1 MSRHSLS
8 SRPARRGQRGFTL
21 ITVLIAIFLFGFG
34 LLAILRSLG
43 NVTGGATQNQIVAT
57 TATISNGFWGVVQA
71 NPNIVTSS
79 ALVSGGTAVTFSAS
93 NITSAPSALQP
104 WLYSLTDTSS
114 NGLPSGTAK
123 IQTWPDPYTGAACAP
138 AACAITLTLTWAS
151 SKTTTR
157 TQVFYY
163 QLGL

>member
-1 MSRHSLS
+1 MNRHPFKSR
-8 SRPARRGQRGFTL
+8 RARRGQRGFTL

-71 NPNIVTSS
+71 NPSIVTSS
-79 ALVSGGTAVTFSAS
+79 ALLSGGTAVTFTSA
-93 NITSAPSALQP
+93 NITSAPAALQP

-123 IQTWPDPYTGAACAP
+123 IETWKDPVTGAACSAS
-138 AACAITLTLTWAS
+138 ACAITLTLTWAS

>member
-1 MSRHSLS
+1 MNRHGLS

-43 NVTGGATQNQIVAT
+43 NVTGGATQNQVVAT
-57 TATISNGFWGVVQA
+57 TATISNGFLGVIQA
-71 NPNIVTSS
+71 NPSIVTSS
-79 ALVSGGTAVTFSAS
+79 ALTSGGTPVTFSAA

-123 IQTWPDPYTGAACAP
+123 IQTGPDPVTGAACNTLG
-138 AACAITLTLTWAS
+138 CTVTLTLTWAG